1 MERTLLRDGTSI
13 EAEVNGKSCDGT
25 SGSVLLVPSG
35 RMSLAE
41 RLAERVTIDVKRD
54 EQGTWKEVVNA

>member
-1 MERTLLRDGTSI
+1 MEKILLRDGTSI
-13 EAEVNGKSCDGT
+13 EAEVNGKSFDGT
-25 SGSVLLVPSG
+25 SGSVLLVPSS

-41 RLAERVTIDVKRD
+41 RLAESVTINVERD